1 MVEQATSWVKQNAT
15 LVYFLIAQAIALA
28 SGLTYIVNW
37 KSDLESRVHI
47 LEVRGSPHLAEINN
61 RLTVTEKET
70 QANTARIESGL
81 DRVDYRVNRIVEIL
95 TRELG
100 KTPQQLQQP
109 NR

>member
-1 MVEQATSWVKQNAT
+1 MVDEAKSWVKENAT
-15 LVYFLIAQAIALA
+15 LVYFLIAQTVALA

-70 QANTARIESGL
+70 QANTLRFEHERQRID
-81 DRVDYRVNRIVEIL
+81 DRFNRIIEVM

-100 KTPQQLQQP
+100 KSPQQLLQP

>member
-1 MVEQATSWVKQNAT
+1 MVEQATSWIKQNQA
-15 LVYFLIAQAIALA
+15 LVFFLIAQTIALT
-28 SGLTYIVNW
+28 SGLAYIVNW
-37 KSDLESRVHI
+37 KADLESRVHI

-70 QANTARIESGL
+70 QANTQRFENERKRID
-81 DRVDYRVNRIVEIL
+81 DRFNRIIEVM

-100 KTPQQLQQP
+100 KTPQQLLQP

>member
-15 LVYFLIAQAIALA
+15 LVYFLIAQALALM
-28 SGLTYIVNW
+28 SGLAIIVNW
-37 KSDLESRVHI
+37 KADLESRVHI
-47 LEVRGSPHLAEINN
+47 LEERGSPHLAAINN

-70 QANTARIESGL
+70 EANRIRIDNSIARI
-81 DRVDYRVNRIVEIL
+81 DHRVDRIVEVL

-100 KTPQQLQQP
+100 KTPQQLLQP